1 MGNCLSMFS
10 EDVILKCDR
19 FIQNEPLLNSGL
31 YKEALKAIC
40 KGTYAGIRSNYKK
53 YSDEKVRLQTGKW
66 WRCSVCFVVVV
77 Y

>member
-1 MGNCLSMFS
+1 MFS

-31 YKEALKAIC
+31 YKEVLKVIC

-53 YSDEKVRLQTGKW
+53 YSDENVRLQTGKW
-66 WRCSVCFVVVV
+66 WGCSVCFVVVV